1 MLSHNVHTK
10 PYLIVLY
17 PFTDEENLHAFPYLP
32 LVILREQGLD
42 SKCIALSA
50 TEESY
55 LSFTILEILD
65 PSLVA
70 QDDTLQILCIRSIVE
85 AKSFLNSTGA
95 QITTYNIQH
104 KNPFVKRC
112 LSFYFF
118 DCKFR
123 SKVMLP
129 KIVPKARSTHSP
141 GWSEAQPSVWAE
153 NQMKIDAS
161 VWLCH
166 KIYFYDDIA
175 LSGLCYIVLSFPG
188 FCPHSRTPPW
198 TASTSSLR
206 DSNTNNLYFSLKIC

>member
-1 MLSHNVHTK
+1 MEWKMLSHNVHTK

-17 PFTDEENLHAFPYLP
+17 PFTDEENLHAFPHLP

-95 QITTYNIQH
+95 QITTYNIRN

-112 LSFYFF
+112 LSFYFSY
-118 DCKFR
+118 CKFR
-123 SKVMLP
+123 AKVNNNINI
-129 KIVPKARSTHSP
+129 KK
-141 GWSEAQPSVWAE
+141 PSFA
-153 NQMKIDAS
+153 
-161 VWLCH
+161 
-166 KIYFYDDIA
+166 
-175 LSGLCYIVLSFPG
+175 
-188 FCPHSRTPPW
+188 
-198 TASTSSLR
+198 
-206 DSNTNNLYFSLKIC
+206 